1 MNFIAF
7 LLGLFVAYPGPA
19 RQPALGIMGEWS
31 PASGQTQ
38 DYAIKSGRRGYTGG
52 RPLRPP

>member
-38 DYAIKSGRRGYTGG
+38 DYAILFGRRGYTGG